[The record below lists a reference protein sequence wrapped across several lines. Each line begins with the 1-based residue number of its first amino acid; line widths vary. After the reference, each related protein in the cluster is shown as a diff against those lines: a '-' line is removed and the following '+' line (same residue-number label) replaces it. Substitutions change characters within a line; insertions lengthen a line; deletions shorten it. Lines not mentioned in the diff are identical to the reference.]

1 MYRVVQSAKAEFCRL
16 TAECPRKS
24 LPCTGWYIIRGSLWI
39 HGDTALPGMKN
50 IAKKASVGRPR
61 EFDMDKALDGAL
73 RVFWLKGYDGASLSD
88 LTRAMGI
95 NRPSMYAAFGNKEQ
109 LYFKT
114 LERYSRSRSEHLNEF
129 VAARTARESVE
140 LLLRDAVEKV
150 TDPKNPGGGCFG
162 VQGAMTCFNMSRQV
176 KEHIGDMQAAL
187 ERLCKERFNR
197 AIEAG
202 ELPRGSAADLAR
214 LCAVMIQGMALQAKA
229 GSSRKELHRVVDL
242 FLEAWP
248 PRPAGNCKSGRVGSA
263 GVESRA

>member
-1 MYRVVQSAKAEFCRL
+1 
-16 TAECPRKS
+16 
-24 LPCTGWYIIRGSLWI
+24 
-39 HGDTALPGMKN
+39 
-50 IAKKASVGRPR
+50 
-61 EFDMDKALDGAL
+61 MDKALDGAL

-88 LTRAMGI
+88 LTKAMRI

-114 LERYSRSRSEHLNEF
+114 LERYSKSRNEHLNEF
-129 VAARTARESVE
+129 SAAPTARESVE
-140 LLLRDAVEKV
+140 LLLRDTVEKV

-176 KEHIGDMQAAL
+176 REHIGDMHVAF
-187 ERLCKERFNR
+187 ERLVKERFNR

-214 LCAVMIQGMALQAKA
+214 LCAVMIQGIALQAKT

-242 FLEAWP
+242 HLATWP
-248 PRPAGNCKSGRVGSA
+248 PRPAGSRKSDRVDGG
-263 GVESRA
+263 GVDTRA

>member
-1 MYRVVQSAKAEFCRL
+1 
-16 TAECPRKS
+16 
-24 LPCTGWYIIRGSLWI
+24 
-39 HGDTALPGMKN
+39 MKN
-50 IAKKASVGRPR
+50 MANRAAAGRPR

-109 LYFKT
+109 LYCQT
-114 LERYSRSRSEHLNEF
+114 LDRYSRSRSEGLKEF
-129 VAARTARESVE
+129 AAAATAREGVE
-140 LLLRDAVEKV
+140 LLLRQAVENV

-176 KEHIGDMQAAL
+176 KEHIGDMHVAS
-187 ERLCKERFNR
+187 ERVFRERFNR

-214 LCAVMIQGMALQAKA
+214 YCAVMVQGLSLQAKA
-229 GSSRKELHRVVDL
+229 GGSRKELHRVVDL
-242 FLEAWP
+242 YLDTWS
-248 PRPAGNCKSGRVGSA
+248 PRLGGSGK
-263 GVESRA
+263 